1 MFIGYKYTFIGYD
14 VYTFTYMNTKKT
26 ILSKL
31 TGFVVYKIDTLY
43 KYSYETSIECTL
55 LLWSSYT

>member
-14 VYTFTYMNTKKT
+14 VYTFTYMNTKKP

-43 KYSYETSIECTL
+43 KYSYENI
-55 LLWSSYT
+55 